1 VFENVTAGRLYC
13 NIMRLFNIL
22 KLGRK
27 RDVDE
32 GKGIREKDNIE
43 IKSSL
48 CPTNALNIRCSPYK
62 TYNYIKY
69 IKI

>member
-1 VFENVTAGRLYC
+1 VFENVTAGRLCC

-32 GKGIREKDNIE
+32 GKGKGIREKI
-43 IKSSL
+43 
-48 CPTNALNIRCSPYK
+48 T
-62 TYNYIKY
+62 
-69 IKI
+69 